1 MDFSYTALEQLQRQ
15 HPAWRLLKSSHAP
28 LVVGF
33 LHRAFIEQN
42 NRMLAESALAERL
55 EDELYRLRQTL
66 GETTFPRRAIEYLDD
81 WTLPERAWL
90 RKFYREDSDE
100 PYFDL
105 TPATEKAIAWIASL
119 AERSFVGTESR
130 LLTVFDLLR
139 QINSGAESNPSERL
153 EDLKQRKREIER
165 EIERAEHGEIQL
177 LDATAIKD
185 RFQQLVQVSR
195 ELLADFREVEHN
207 FRKLERRF
215 RETVARGKRTKKEVL
230 DVSLGRHDEIAE
242 SDQGRSFG
250 AFWDFLMA
258 EGRTDEFEEL
268 LDRILALPAIQ
279 EMKPDERTREMHYEW
294 AEAGEHAQRTVRQ
307 LSNQLRRFLDDR
319 AQMEN
324 RRIMELL
331 QSVERSA
338 LALRDSPPGAKDPVA
353 EIESTR
359 AEINLPMERPLYAVP
374 KTPVMR
380 PVVLESGHEEVDIS
394 RLYSQATIDPSEL
407 SKHVNGLLETRTQV
421 TLGEVCKLR
430 PLKQGLAELLAYLQL
445 AAETFDSAI
454 DLDNPETVTWLGTG
468 RRGEAVLRS
477 ARVPRVIFVR

>member
-1 MDFSYTALEQLQRQ
+1 MDFSYEALEQLRR
-15 HPAWRLLKSSHAP
+15 HPAWRLLRSKHAP
-28 LVVGF
+28 LVAGF
-33 LHRAFIEQN
+33 LHRAFIQQN

-55 EDELYRLRQTL
+55 EDELYGLRQAY
-66 GETTFPRRAIEYLDD
+66 EESKFPKRAIEYLDD

-100 PYFDL
+100 PHFDL

-139 QINSGAESNPSERL
+139 QISSGAESDPAERL
-153 EDLKQRKREIER
+153 EDLNRRKREIER
-165 EIERAEHGEIQL
+165 EIKRAEGGEIQP

-185 RFQQLVQVSR
+185 RFQQLVQLSR
-195 ELLADFREVEHN
+195 GLLADFREVEHN

-215 RETVARGKRTKKEVL
+215 RETVARGQRTKKEVL
-230 DVSLGRHDEIAE
+230 DISLGRHDEIAE

-258 EGRTDEFEEL
+258 EGRTEEFEGL
-268 LDRILALPAIQ
+268 LDRILALPAIR
-279 EMKPDERTREMHYEW
+279 EMEPDDRTREMHHEW

-331 QSVERSA
+331 QGVERSA
-338 LALRDSPPGAKDPVA
+338 LALRDAPPGDRDPVA
-353 EIESTR
+353 EIESTT
-359 AEINLPMERPLYAVP
+359 AEINLPMERPLFVAP
-374 KTPVMR
+374 KTPVIR
-380 PVVLESGHEEVDIS
+380 PVVLESGDEDVDIS
-394 RLYSQATIDPSEL
+394 RLYSQAAIDPSEL
-407 SKHVNGLLETRTQV
+407 EQHVRRLLETRTQV

-445 AAETFDSAI
+445 AADTFHSAI
-454 DLDNPETVTWLGTG
+454 DMDNPETVTWHGTG